1 MTRDAATP
9 VDEPL
14 ARNSAGLTAW
24 RALIV
29 SNSRLARVLDEEMQ
43 DAYNLTLGEF
53 DVLATLA
60 HAPGERQRMCDLATA
75 VIMSAS
81 GLSRRVDRLER
92 AGWVCRERSTGD
104 GRSIEATLTAEGQQF
119 FERASEFHRTG
130 VRRHFADRFT
140 SEELVTLAGLL
151 GRIEGDPSQ

>member
-1 MTRDAATP
+1 MNPRTATP
-9 VDEPL
+9 TDKPL
-14 ARNSAGLTAW
+14 PRNSAGMAAW
-24 RALIV
+24 RGLIV
-29 SNSRLARVLDEEMQ
+29 SNSRLARVLDEEMH
-43 DAYNLTLGEF
+43 DAYGLSGGDF

-75 VIMSAS
+75 VILSAS

-92 AGWVCRERSTGD
+92 AGWVRRERSTGD
-104 GRSIEATLTAEGQQF
+104 GRSIEATLTAEGRQF
-119 FERASEFHRTG
+119 FERVSEFHRTG

-151 GRIEGDPSQ
+151 DRLKDDPSQ